1 MKTLLRMFLK
11 EKLTIQLNPRNTQE
25 KQGRQKNSR
34 ETVSMQTHPAR
45 LHRQEPRLGTV
56 IFPEQA
62 LQEAAPLTRG
72 ATETGSRPAAVRTA
86 GRILIRILTARSIRN
101 TKRTKKAARQPESPA
116 LQRRRF
122 CSEPLQAV
130 RW

>member
-11 EKLTIQLNPRNTQE
+11 DKLTIQLNHRNTQE

-34 ETVSMQTHPAR
+34 GAASMQTHPAR

-62 LQEAAPLTRG
+62 LQEAAPLTQE
-72 ATETGSRPAAVRTA
+72 AMETGSRPAVVRISD
-86 GRILIRILTARSIRN
+86 RILIRILTARSIRN
-101 TKRTKKAARQPESPA
+101 TKRAKKAVRQPESPA